1 MKRLKDKTVL
11 ITGAAGSVGAA
22 AAEAVRSAGG
32 IAITTD
38 VVKGDGIDH
47 VLDVTAEADWTGVV
61 AAIELGIGSLD
72 GLINAAGLGAIGN
85 IEDTDLTAWRR
96 VMAVNLDGAFLGC
109 KHAMPLLKRKGGAI
123 VNVSSAFGLVADA
136 KLVAYTASKAG
147 LIQLTKSVALF
158 GAGLKP
164 PVRCNAVCPAYLEGP
179 MVDAIAD
186 ATPYPEVV
194 RKNLALAIPLARFG
208 QPSEV
213 ASMCVYLL
221 SDEAAFVTGSAITID
236 GGVTAR

>member
-1 MKRLKDKTVL
+1 MNRLKDKTVL

-22 AAEAVRSAGG
+22 VAEAVRNEGG
-32 IAITTD
+32 IVITSD
-38 VVKGDGIDH
+38 VVKADGIDH
-47 VLDVTAEADWTGVV
+47 ILDVKSEADWTRVV
-61 AAIELGIGSLD
+61 AAIEQD
-72 GLINAAGLGAIGN
+72 GGALNGLVNAAGLGAIGN
-85 IEDTDLTAWRR
+85 IEDTDLAAWRR

-109 KHAMPLLKRKGGAI
+109 QHAMPLLKRTGGAI
-123 VNVSSAFGLVADA
+123 VNVASAFGLVAEA
-136 KLVAYTASKAG
+136 KLVAYCASKAG
-147 LIQLTKSVALF
+147 LIHLTKSVALY

-194 RKNLALAIPLARFG
+194 RKNLALVIPLSRFG
-208 QPSEV
+208 RPAEV
-213 ASMCVYLL
+213 AGLCVYLL
-221 SDEAAFVTGSAITID
+221 SEESAFVTGSAITVD